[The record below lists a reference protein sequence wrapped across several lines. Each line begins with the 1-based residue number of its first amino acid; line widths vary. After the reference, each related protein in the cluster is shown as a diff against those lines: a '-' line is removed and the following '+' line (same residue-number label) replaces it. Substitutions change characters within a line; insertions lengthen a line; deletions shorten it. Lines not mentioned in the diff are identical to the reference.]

1 MIDTEEEKTEMNRKS
16 SGSPPSKKKLQFQ
29 RANIGNLLASRR
41 LDERDVRIQAFAVAN
56 RTMIAATMEGT
67 LRRTQFSST
76 RVEEFALPRIGT
88 TKTILES
95 ADMVPAT
102 KVHRVFVDPTGSHV
116 VLSTVSGSIYYLH
129 ADSIALKPI
138 SGLHG
143 DIRVESLSWDRGMLT
158 PQCTGPVLL
167 GTNQGSLYMFEIKS
181 NGELLPIS
189 LLFRL
194 DITSP
199 IDSINFERFPDNPK
213 RLYVMCATTA
223 PHRFYEFVGNASN
236 VRNLFENYN
245 KKDRLENFVE
255 LPSNINRTELHFFG
269 RLIGQSE
276 SFAMLTDI
284 GIYHGNLSFGT
295 RERVVCD
302 ETFMYFHDDEDME
315 EDIPISIAMTE
326 FHFLLLYQNEVVI
339 RSRLSPQTIISKQRL
354 VQDEFLYRLV
364 MDPSTHEIYAYSSSK
379 VFRLHIKDEARD
391 VWRLYL
397 QKANQDPRYFENAL
411 QHCRTVKEREFVANA
426 QAEYHLRAESFV
438 LAARY
443 FARTSLPL

>member
-1 MIDTEEEKTEMNRKS
+1 MDFEREKKLIEMNGKS
-16 SGSPPSKKKLQFQ
+16 PGSPSKKKLQFQ

-67 LRRTQFSST
+67 LRRSKFSST

-181 NGELLPIS
+181 NGELLPAS

-194 DITSP
+194 DVASP
-199 IDSINFERFPDNPK
+199 IDSIKFERFPDNPK
-213 RLYVMCATTA
+213 RLYVMCATTT

-245 KKDRLENFVE
+245 KNDRLENFVE

-326 FHFLLLYQNEVVI
+326 FHFLLLYRNEVVI

-411 QHCRTVKEREFVANA
+411 QHCRTWCSSAKRENISFLIHLLHS
-426 QAEYHLRAESFV
+426 EY
-438 LAARY
+438 
-443 FARTSLPL
+443 SLVSLT

>member
-1 MIDTEEEKTEMNRKS
+1 MDFAKEKIEMNGKS
-16 SGSPPSKKKLQFQ
+16 PGSPSKKKLQFQ

-67 LRRTQFSST
+67 LRRSKFSST

-129 ADSIALKPI
+129 AESIALKPI

-181 NGELLPIS
+181 NGELLPAS

-194 DITSP
+194 DVTSP
-199 IDSINFERFPDNPK
+199 IDSIKFERFADNPK
-213 RLYVMCATTA
+213 RLYDDVQRLHLIDSTNLWETHRTYETCSRITTKMIDWKILLNFPATSIA
-223 PHRFYEFVGNASN
+223 RSY
-236 VRNLFENYN
+236 
-245 KKDRLENFVE
+245 
-255 LPSNINRTELHFFG
+255 FFG
-269 RLIGQSE
+269 
-276 SFAMLTDI
+276 
-284 GIYHGNLSFGT
+284 
-295 RERVVCD
+295 
-302 ETFMYFHDDEDME
+302 
-315 EDIPISIAMTE
+315 
-326 FHFLLLYQNEVVI
+326 
-339 RSRLSPQTIISKQRL
+339 
-354 VQDEFLYRLV
+354 
-364 MDPSTHEIYAYSSSK
+364 
-379 VFRLHIKDEARD
+379 
-391 VWRLYL
+391 
-397 QKANQDPRYFENAL
+397 
-411 QHCRTVKEREFVANA
+411 
-426 QAEYHLRAESFV
+426 
-438 LAARY
+438 
-443 FARTSLPL
+443 